1 MRHPTLVIG
10 TLLAAALPAT
20 AADPPRHDPRAV
32 EFFEKRVRPVLA
44 EHCFAC
50 HSTDA
55 EKKGKLK
62 GGLLLD
68 SRDGWAKGGDSGPA
82 VVPGK
87 PDESL
92 LVKAVRYD
100 DDEIHQI
107 LLHEVAHA
115 MAGPRAGHG
124 PKWVRIANDIGYV
137 GRRTHD
143 GEDADDLAP
152 WVGRCPAGHEHYRY
166 RAPVRPL
173 SCGLCRRGFD
183 PTNLIVWRRREITGA
198 MRRAA
203 AAAAADPA
211 RSRAA
216 SPGARS
222 R

>member
-1 MRHPTLVIG
+1 MAELERVRIWAEALIALHLDP
-10 TLLAAALPAT
+10 AAWTFGFDNAKK
-20 AADPPRHDPRAV
+20 RAGLCNYT
-32 EFFEKRVRPVLA
+32 EKRISVSRYLA
-44 EHCFAC
+44 
-50 HSTDA
+50 
-55 EKKGKLK
+55 L
-62 GGLLLD
+62 
-68 SRDGWAKGGDSGPA
+68 
-82 VVPGK
+82 
-87 PDESL
+87 
-92 LVKAVRYD
+92 RYE

-124 PKWVRIANDIGYV
+124 PRWARLAAEIGYV

-143 GEDADDLAP
+143 GEVADELAP
-152 WVGRCPAGHEHYRY
+152 WVGRCPSGHEHYRY

-183 PTNLIVWRRREITGA
+183 RSNLIVWHRREITGA

-203 AAAAADPA
+203 ASAAADP
-211 RSRAA
+211 A